1 MMLME
6 THEDRQGR
14 QLMNR
19 QTARSV
25 RDTLP
30 SWCVHAYT
38 ASGVV
43 LAMLIVMAAWE
54 GDVERA
60 LWLGLVALVVDGTDG
75 MLARWVDVHRHLP
88 GFDGAL
94 LDNIVDY
101 LTYTFV
107 PMVLLWSN
115 GFLGRGLPATL
126 LAVIPLVASAYQFC
140 RADAKTDDHMFLGF
154 PSYWNVVAFYIV
166 VCDVGQAGTAALLL
180 TCSVLV
186 FVPIAYVYPS
196 RTTAFR
202 PLTLGLTAVW
212 LVSYAAMLVQG
223 DAVHHPWLWIS
234 LAYLV
239 YYVALSL
246 RLTLHR
252 TRGHDPVDQSG

>member
-1 MMLME
+1 M
-6 THEDRQGR
+6 T
-14 QLMNR
+14 R

-25 RDTLP
+25 RRVLP

-38 ASGVV
+38 TAGVV
-43 LAMLIVMAAWE
+43 LAMLVVMAAWE
-54 GDVERA
+54 GDVTRA
-60 LWLGLVALVVDGTDG
+60 LWLGLIALIIDGTDG

-101 LTYTFV
+101 LTYTFA
-107 PMVLLWSN
+107 PMFLLWSN
-115 GFLGRGLPATL
+115 GFLGTGFTATL

-154 PSYWNVVAFYIV
+154 PSYWNVVAFYII
-166 VCDVGQAGTAALLL
+166 VCDIGQAGTAVLLL
-180 TCSVLV
+180 TCAVLV
-186 FVPIAYVYPS
+186 FVPITYVYPS
-196 RTTAFR
+196 RTTAYR
-202 PLTLGLTAVW
+202 PLTLVLTAVW
-212 LVSYAAMLVQG
+212 LVSYAALLLHG
-223 DAVHHPWLWIS
+223 EPAHPLWLWIS

-239 YYVALSL
+239 YYTALSL

-252 TRGHDPVDQSG
+252 GRGHHRVDQSA